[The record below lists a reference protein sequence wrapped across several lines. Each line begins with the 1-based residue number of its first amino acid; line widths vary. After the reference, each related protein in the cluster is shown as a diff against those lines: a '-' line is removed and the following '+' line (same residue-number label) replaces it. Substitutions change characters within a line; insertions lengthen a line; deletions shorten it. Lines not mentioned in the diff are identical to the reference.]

1 MRTFPL
7 VIVTP
12 DGEKFRGDAE
22 SLLVRTGSGDIEI
35 MAGHTPCL
43 CSIATGR
50 ARVRFADG
58 EERLASASGG
68 FMTVKSGAVELITT
82 TFEWADEIDIAR
94 ADASK
99 TRAENVLS
107 NKDASDTDIKLAQAR
122 LHRALVRKNV
132 ASYK

>member
-50 ARVRFADG
+50 TRVRFADG

-68 FMTVKSGAVELITT
+68 LMTVKSGAVELITT
-82 TFEWADEIDIAR
+82 TFEWADEIDLAR
-94 ADASK
+94 AEVARQK
-99 TRAENVLS
+99 ATEAL
-107 NKDASDTDIKLAQAR
+107 ATKLDERSHLLAKAK
-122 LHRALVRKNV
+122 LERALCRIDV